1 MKPKVSVI
9 ITIYNREKYIEK
21 CARSLFEQTLDKIE
35 FVFIDDASKDESLA
49 QLSKVIED
57 YPERRP
63 FVKVISL
70 AVNAGVA
77 NARNVG
83 LANVSGEY
91 VIHADSDDWVD
102 ADMYERLY
110 QKAIESD
117 ADIVGCNICH
127 EYSSGT
133 SFLEQNYAE
142 TVDDNISRL
151 IRGSIHPSLCTSLTR
166 TSLIK
171 ENNLS
176 FLSGLNMGEDLYF
189 NLNLYLY
196 AHIIESVSFAPYHY
210 RHTEDSSS
218 FHHNRSTINSG
229 IEIGRRIE
237 QLMRKEGCY
246 ESYADD
252 IEYRK
257 FSLKLPLVKDF
268 NDYENYRYWLK
279 TFPETHRHIWKYVE
293 INWKLRIEL
302 WFAAHHM
309 FVVAKSIKNIL
320 DLRHRLCSFKTKK

>member
-21 CARSLFEQTLDKIE
+21 CARSLFEQTLDMIE
-35 FVFIDDASKDESLA
+35 YVFVDDASIDDSLVR
-49 QLSKVIED
+49 LDKVMAD

-63 FVKVISL
+63 MVKVMAL
-70 AVNAGVA
+70 AENGGVA

-83 LANVSGEY
+83 LANVTGEY

-110 QKAIESD
+110 NRAKETD
-117 ADIVGCNICH
+117 ADIVGCDICH
-127 EYSSGT
+127 EYPRWQSQ
-133 SFLEQNYAE
+133 LKQNYGKTIE
-142 TVDDNISRL
+142 ENISRL

-166 TSLIK
+166 TSLIS
-171 ENNLS
+171 EHRLS

-196 AHIIESVSFAPYHY
+196 ASRIESLSFAPYHY

-218 FHHNRSTINSG
+218 FHHNRSTIGSG

-237 QLMRKEGCY
+237 QLMRS
-246 ESYADD
+246 ESRYDAFAAD

-268 NDYENYRYWLK
+268 MDNEDYRFWLS
-279 TFPETHRHIWKYVE
+279 TFPETHRHIWRYKE
-293 INWKLRIEL
+293 LDWKQRLEL

-309 FVVAKSIKNIL
+309 VAVGRLIKHSLN
-320 DLRHRLCSFKTKK
+320 LRHRLCSLKAK

>member
-21 CARSLFEQTLDKIE
+21 CARSLFEQTLDMIE
-35 FVFIDDASKDESLA
+35 YVFIDDASKDESLA
-49 QLSKVIED
+49 QLSKVKED
-57 YPERRP
+57 YPNRLP

-70 AVNAGVA
+70 TVNAGVA

-83 LANVSGEY
+83 LANVTGEY

-110 QKAIESD
+110 NKAIEFD

-127 EYSSGT
+127 EYANRT
-133 SFLEQNYAE
+133 SFLEQNYAV
-142 TVDDNISRL
+142 TVDENISRL

-171 ENNLS
+171 DNNLS

-196 AHIIESVSFAPYHY
+196 ARKIESISFAPYHY
-210 RHTEDSSS
+210 RHTDDSSS

-237 QLMRKEGCY
+237 QLMRKERRY
-246 ESYADD
+246 ESFADD

-257 FSLKLPLVKDF
+257 FSLKLPLAKDF
-268 NDYENYRYWLK
+268 DNYENYRYWLK
-279 TFPETHRHIWKYVE
+279 TFPETHRHIWRYKE
-293 INWKLRIEL
+293 LDWKLRIEL
-302 WFAAHHM
+302 WFAAYHM
-309 FVVAKSIKNIL
+309 FVVARFIKKTL
-320 DLRHRLCSFKTKK
+320 ELRHRLCSF